1 MFQLTTDFAQL
12 RVVPMMMLRACQVS
26 VPRKICS
33 GVSVGPCEPE
43 HSVNQMPLRGKASC
57 SAVCALGSPE

>member
-12 RVVPMMMLRACQVS
+12 RVVPMVSVRACQVS

-33 GVSVGPCEPE
+33 GVSVAPCEPE
-43 HSVNQMPLRGKASC
+43 HSVNQMPFFG
-57 SAVCALGSPE
+57 